1 MTHLSPSSPKAP
13 STDQASPRTLPPSL
27 EELKAR
33 AAAAYEGRAKRA
45 LAALEAMPH
54 DEHPEVMGP
63 KTYERN
69 RPG

>member
-1 MTHLSPSSPKAP
+1 MTHLSLAAPKLPA
-13 STDQASPRTLPPSL
+13 TDQASAGAHAPSFK
-27 EELKAR
+27 EMKAR

-63 KTYERN
+63 ETYERA
-69 RPG
+69 RPS

>member
-1 MTHLSPSSPKAP
+1 MTHLSPSAPKLPA
-13 STDQASPRTLPPSL
+13 SDQASASAHAPSI

-45 LAALEAMPH
+45 LAALEAMPD

-63 KTYERN
+63 DAYER
-69 RPG
+69 